1 MQTDAVSRRLL
12 AAAPEVV
19 APRLLGSQI
28 ISDVAGERVV
38 LRITEVEAY
47 GGVGEDPGSHA
58 FRGQTA
64 RNATMFGRP
73 GLLYCYFTYGMHW
86 CANVVTGPA
95 GAASA
100 VLLRAGEITEGIDV
114 ARARRAS
121 ARNDR
126 DLARGPARLA
136 VALGLN
142 RMTDGVDLLS
152 QTSPVR
158 LAVARRALPVHAKTP
173 RTGVAGPGAMT
184 PWRFAVDHPTVSPYR
199 PAAPR
204 SRSRVGKDGDS

>member
-1 MQTDAVSRRLL
+1 MSRRLL
-12 AAAPEVV
+12 AAAPELV
-19 APRLLGSQI
+19 APRLLGSRI
-28 ISDVAGERVV
+28 VSDIGGARVV

-64 RNATMFGRP
+64 RNATMFGMP

-100 VLLRAGEITEGIDV
+100 VLLRAGAITEGIDA
-114 ARARRAS
+114 ARARRPS
-121 ARNDR
+121 ARSDR

-136 VALGLN
+136 AALGLD
-142 RMTDGVDLLS
+142 RATDGVDLLS
-152 QTSPVR
+152 RQSPVR
-158 LAVARRALPVHAKTP
+158 LAVTRHPLPLHLVTP
-173 RTGVAGPGAMT
+173 RTGVAGPGGST
-184 PWRFAVDHPTVSPYR
+184 PWRFAADDATVSPYR

-204 SRSRVGKDGDS
+204 SRTRVGKDGDS